1 MGMLFNTFMADGEFD
16 RITKVGIL
24 SKMSKIKVRTS
35 KLDINR
41 IEKLVDLIGTRYINF
56 KH

>member
-1 MGMLFNTFMADGEFD
+1 MGMLFNTFMTDGEFD